1 MNRPYIDTSALA
13 KRYLNER
20 RSREFEEYAASV
32 LPVAISRLTVLEFRC
47 LLARRRRMGEIDA
60 RLEREAFAAFEADA
74 RTGALIVEPLEDS
87 YAAAA
92 VEIVVR
98 LKAHP
103 LRTLDAL
110 HLAIAR
116 ETGAA
121 EIATADRVMAAAA
134 AALGLK
140 TVRFD

>member
-1 MNRPYIDTSALA
+1 
-13 KRYLNER
+13 
-20 RSREFEEYAASV
+20 
-32 LPVAISRLTVLEFRC
+32 
-47 LLARRRRMGEIDA
+47 MGEIDA

-116 ETGAA
+116 ETGAT